1 MLKSA
6 VLFDDDVFEDT
17 PRGAAREEE
26 EKDDSSDDD
35 SSDDDLGESSGGW
48 SWKEDASGEQKG
60 GASSR

>member
-6 VLFDDDVFEDT
+6 VVFFAS
-17 PRGAAREEE
+17 RFGEE
-26 EKDDSSDDD
+26 EKDD